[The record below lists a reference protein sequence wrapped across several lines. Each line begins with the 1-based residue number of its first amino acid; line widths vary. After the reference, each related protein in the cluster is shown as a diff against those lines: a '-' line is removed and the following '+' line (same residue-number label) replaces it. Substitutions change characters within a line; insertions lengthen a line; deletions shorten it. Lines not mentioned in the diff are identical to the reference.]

1 MIINGF
7 ASLGAWGWI
16 AFAAV
21 LLVAEIVVP
30 GYFLI
35 WLGAAAAIT
44 GVIFL
49 LLPDASWQVQAGV
62 FAALALA
69 SVVAWF
75 RFAWSR
81 NSDASDQP
89 HLNERS
95 GTIVGQ
101 EFVIDEPIQA
111 GRGRV
116 RIADTVWAVTGPDCA
131 SGTRV
136 RVKRIDGTTLVVEPA

>member
-16 AFAAV
+16 VFAAI
-21 LLVAEIVVP
+21 LLVAEIFAP

-35 WLGAAAAIT
+35 WIGAAAAIT

-49 LLPDASWQVQAGV
+49 FIPDASWQIQTGV

-69 SVVAWF
+69 SVI
-75 RFAWSR
+75 AWSR
-81 NSDASDQP
+81 LVWGHKDETTDQP
-89 HLNERS
+89 LLNQRS
-95 GTIVGQ
+95 EAIVGR

-116 RIADTVWAVTGPDCA
+116 RIADTVWAVTGPDCT
-131 SGTRV
+131 SGTRIK
-136 RVKRIDGTTLVVEPA
+136 VKRIDGTVLVVEPA